1 MGLHRR
7 YEKLLADNGIE
18 LSGGDDPLTG
28 PQRERLEARFRR
40 MMKTLF
46 REEGAHLR
54 LEIMGED
61 SVQDFITEHAAALDS
76 AFENVEMSD
85 TMRENLRHSD
95 WMFSGLKTFH
105 ELKEAFP
112 SLLDENGRRKPFER
126 FLNDV
131 QKVDET
137 YNRHYLRAEY
147 NFANASASM
156 AGRWES
162 FTDDNE
168 RFRLQY
174 RTQDDGSVRP
184 EHQALHGVTLPKDD
198 PFWDSCYPPLGWN
211 CRCTVVEVPAED
223 YPTTPRNEAENRAA
237 EAMAKDKKGMFRFNS
252 GKERRTFPTYNPYSI
267 EKCRNCPKG
276 KIGLAAQDNELC
288 RACVFM
294 QICDAKAEDIEK
306 VGNGTIRISRMINH
320 NDSDYDKLYQIA
332 RHFAENGAEVQLT
345 PKMSRPEKFLYE
357 CYYKDLIG
365 TKYEGKC
372 PDLRI
377 NGVWYEHEG
386 FTSDNPKNAFKNML
400 SHGLKQ
406 SDRLILD
413 RPELTDR
420 YMKINITARIVSGQ
434 KISEIWF
441 RDDDGNINLFYK
453 NTDG

>member
-7 YEKLLADNGIE
+7 YERLLAANGIE
-18 LSGGDDPLTG
+18 LAGGDDPLTG
-28 PQRERLEARFRR
+28 PQREQLEARFHR

-76 AFENVEMSD
+76 AFENVEMSN

-156 AGRWES
+156 ASRWES

-174 RTQDDGSVRP
+174 RTQNDGSVRP

-223 YPTTPRNEAENRAA
+223 YPTTPRNEAENRAT

-252 GKERRTFPTYNPYSI
+252 GKERRTFPAYNPYSI
-267 EKCRNCPKG
+267 EKCRTCPKG

-288 RACVFM
+288 RACM
-294 QICDAKAEDIEK
+294 
-306 VGNGTIRISRMINH
+306 
-320 NDSDYDKLYQIA
+320 
-332 RHFAENGAEVQLT
+332 
-345 PKMSRPEKFLYE
+345 
-357 CYYKDLIG
+357 
-365 TKYEGKC
+365 
-372 PDLRI
+372 DLRKQLNDTKRNKANPTEVSQLSKTATNWAKNNLTLQTI
-377 NGVWYEHEG
+377 NGQSVYQNECK
-386 FTSDNPKNAFKNML
+386 TSDGHLIKVRLGFFTETIAKCKRNPLLPEIMDAATHFDVWI
-400 SHGLKQ
+400 KQ
-406 SDRLILD
+406 SIHIRDEIGQHHNCMFSVYRANYGKYTIEFKC
-413 RPELTDR
+413 RNTSGEIIHC
-420 YMKINITARIVSGQ
+420 MNII
-434 KISEIWF
+434 
-441 RDDDGNINLFYK
+441 
-453 NTDG
+453 